1 MRRGELEGVRY
12 IISKRGTEHVLF
24 EGNTY
29 TPNEKSFEGRSIRTW
44 KCTMYYKYKCRA
56 RVTTRHFG
64 DKQFIKASLVD
75 HTHAK
80 IYPDDPILQ
89 SEHNEQKMLL
99 KVRHPINY

>member
-1 MRRGELEGVRY
+1 MRRGEMEGVRY

-29 TPNEKSFEGRSIRTW
+29 TPNEKSFEGRSMRTW
-44 KCTMYYKYKCRA
+44 KCSMYYKYKCRA

-64 DKQFIKASLVD
+64 DKQYIKASSVD

-80 IYPDDPILQ
+80 IFPDDPILPSQ
-89 SEHNEQKMLL
+89 HLADKVQL
-99 KVRHPINY
+99 KARNPIHY